1 MAKHGKRYIEAA
13 KLVDPEKQ
21 YEPTEAAAL
30 VKKTAT
36 AKFDQTIEVHIRLG
50 VDPRQSDE
58 AVRGT
63 IGLPHGTG
71 KRVRIA
77 VFAQG
82 EKANEATKA
91 GADEVGAADLIA
103 KVDGGW
109 TDFDVAIAT
118 PDMMGQ
124 VGKLGKVLGRKG
136 LMPNPKAGTITNDL
150 ERTIAELKSGR
161 VEFKVDKAAIIH
173 LGFAKASFTEA
184 QIVGNLATLLDAVNR
199 SKPTGLKGTFI
210 KGVSIS
216 ASMGP
221 GVAVDVPALLAVAG

>member
-58 AVRGT
+58 MVRGT

-109 TDFDVAIAT
+109 SDFDVAIAT

-136 LMPNPKAGTITNDL
+136 LMPNPKAGTITNEL

-221 GVAVDVPALLAVAG
+221 GVAVDVPALLAVAV

>member
-58 AVRGT
+58 MVRGT

-109 TDFDVAIAT
+109 SDFDVAIAT

-150 ERTIAELKSGR
+150 ARTIAELKSGR

>member
-58 AVRGT
+58 MVRGT

-71 KRVRIA
+71 KRVSIA

-109 TDFDVAIAT
+109 SDFDVAIAT

-150 ERTIAELKSGR
+150 ERTIGELKSGR

>member
-36 AKFDQTIEVHIRLG
+36 AKFDQTIEVHTRLG

-58 AVRGT
+58 MVRGT

-109 TDFDVAIAT
+109 SDFDVAIAT

>member
-58 AVRGT
+58 MVRGT

-91 GADEVGAADLIA
+91 GADEVGATDLIA

-109 TDFDVAIAT
+109 SDFDVAIAT

-136 LMPNPKAGTITNDL
+136 LMPNPKAGTITMDL
-150 ERTIAELKSGR
+150 ARTISELKSGR
-161 VEFKVDKAAIIH
+161 VEFKLDKSAIIH
-173 LGFAKASFTEA
+173 LGFAKASFTEE
-184 QIVGNLATLLDAVNR
+184 QIIGNLSALLEAISR
-199 SKPTGLKGTFI
+199 AKPTGLKGTYI

-221 GVAVDVPALLAVAG
+221 GIAIDVPALLAVAS

>member
-21 YEPTEAAAL
+21 YEPNEAAAL

-58 AVRGT
+58 MVRGT

-109 TDFDVAIAT
+109 SDFDVAIAT

>member
-58 AVRGT
+58 MVRGT

-82 EKANEATKA
+82 EKASEATRA

>member
-58 AVRGT
+58 MVRGT

-109 TDFDVAIAT
+109 SDFDVAIAT

-150 ERTIAELKSGR
+150 ERTIAELKPGR

>member
-109 TDFDVAIAT
+109 SDFDVAIAT